1 MDEDNQATDPAE
13 ETGESPF
20 KVKTLE
26 DFKIW
31 AYQVF
36 AFSLLETQGMNTA
49 SSW

>member
-1 MDEDNQATDPAE
+1 MGEDDWATDPAE

-20 KVKTLE
+20 KVKTFE

-36 AFSLLETQGMNTA
+36 QPVGDREHEH
-49 SSW
+49 